1 MKKRSILSAIISLL
15 MVLVLFPA
23 YSFADEPETV
33 SVTLGE
39 NYVNNGISAWAGD
52 SPGSTTETIAGK
64 SGLKTNPAAGASY
77 IYFNVDNNFIYGG
90 GNTVNITIEYF
101 DSIESA
107 NSTFGFSYDSM
118 TSAWDY
124 NVPKTL
130 LTGSNTWKTVTYTLS
145 DANFANRENGA
156 DFRISSTAPV
166 LFASVEVEKRATA
179 ATASSIQFTPTI
191 VEMPIGATKT
201 VIASVLDQ
209 HGYVMNKVSVTYSS
223 SDTAVVTVNS
233 SGVLT
238 GRGIGSAVIS
248 AVRGSLS
255 AALNVTVTE
264 IEGPVSVTF
273 GTVNQEYGM
282 TAFSGDGQ
290 GRTIENYDGVPAWQ
304 TNPASGAHYIYF
316 RVSDHYI
323 YNGKNIVEITVDYY
337 DAEVSGD
344 NRGFRIA
351 YDSVATAFA
360 YTERTVL
367 AGSLTWKQVT
377 YVIDDAK
384 FSNRQNNGA
393 DFRIETNTPVAFS
406 KASVELIPSVSMW
419 GEHVQTG
426 SIFAENETAVIN
438 LLLNNQFDVAK
449 QLNATY
455 KMTNYWN
462 NVVDSGQFAIN
473 LGANQE
479 GLVHP
484 LLLGTPDKGT
494 YTVSIEAVSLD
505 GTIRLNEN
513 IHMGVIAD
521 LTGKSVHPFLGF
533 NTHFSQSWSGAD
545 IRTPLVVQGGGTS
558 IRDGYRNN
566 DAYINTAAGNGLST
580 MIVTSTDLQW
590 IENAVTNLLG
600 KADMFEIGNE
610 LSQHM
615 TAADYFA
622 IVQGAH
628 AIIKNADPNIKIV
641 GGVTLPYD
649 EPWLKALVDLGAT
662 NYLDAMSFHLYPS
675 TNPEQGGVFDDF
687 ENLKQY
693 IDDYHAANNITK
705 NMELMLTEV
714 GWPTMEQKWGG
725 SSELVSASY
734 GAQLYVGNLAHDTLI
749 DRVYWYDFL
758 NDCTDGTFY
767 ECSQGVLY
775 VDNAPKPSFVAFN
788 NVANQLAGAEFV
800 QSYNTLDNDVRIFKF
815 RRTAENQDVLV
826 IWSNV
831 NKQIGLQLGSGPLQI
846 ADIFGNDLLYDNV
859 DGITALAVST
869 APVYITGSFSQ
880 APVLTAPAFEINTM
894 KITAAPEEEVEVVI
908 TRAAGAELISG
919 SYDIQLPAGWQL
931 VSGGA
936 FSANQSEDTL
946 VFRAPAFKTSG
957 SIIIDPL
964 NASGDRLG
972 RLVVDVQMQEQIVL
986 RISPIVNQTGDG
998 WDLAVKLDNP
1008 SSLATMS
1015 GGTITITEPPD
1026 MAGVTAFAPT
1036 APSSSQLI
1044 RIPAPSISIDT
1055 PLRVSLQVDRDDNT
1069 SWTVVR
1075 TISALT
1081 AVKTTGPIVIDGVID
1096 ATEWSGAESFTIDQA
1111 SQVKLIE
1118 DWGGPGD
1125 LSAAA
1130 YAKWDEEHL
1139 YLAVHVTDDSHFN
1152 NNSPSDAW
1160 KGDSI
1165 QFTIDAGRS
1174 IEPGALGWNENTIA
1188 LNSTTGVVM
1197 KRGGVGGNNL
1207 PNSSI
1212 SIVRNDN
1219 EDATVYE
1226 LALKWTD
1233 ILPEGVQPS
1242 SDTAIGFSFL
1252 VNDNDGSL
1260 RRGWIE
1266 YMSGIGLTKDPT
1278 LFGDLILTDFTS
1290 VGATV
1295 ALPSAISLN
1304 KSSVVLEV
1312 NDTDTV
1318 QATVYDQN
1326 NQVMTG
1332 ITVNWLTSDAD
1343 VAVVD
1348 ASGIITAIGAGTAVV
1363 SAQYGSLQADV
1374 NVSVTAPASNMIIVF
1389 DEFTGTNGAID
1400 GRWPDTANLPG
1411 GTWSLLNFPSNGQ
1424 YTSKIETDAGN
1435 PAPQAGLKAGG
1446 NSNGAIAVP
1455 LSSAGSFVKP
1465 TRIRIQAD
1473 LSFPTRAYQ
1482 HVGLG
1487 YYSALPQQ
1495 SSSETVRTYFSG
1507 LQVDNRTGEIT
1518 LMINGQAVGLPIA
1531 YTGAWDPA
1539 SSFLTLAYTIDT
1551 AAGSISDVS
1560 FTGSTSNYTFST
1572 DGFTDAATAYAA
1584 VLIGPT
1590 FQRDHKVDVDNF
1602 GVIGIA
1608 AP

>member
-1 MKKRSILSAIISLL
+1 MKKRSIVSAVISLM
-15 MVLVLFPA
+15 MVFALFPV
-23 YSFADEPETV
+23 YSFADEPQAV

-39 NYVNNGISAWAGD
+39 NYANNGISAWAGD
-52 SPGSTTETIAGK
+52 SPGSTTETVAGK
-64 SGLKTNPAAGASY
+64 SGLKTNPAVGASY

-101 DSIESA
+101 DNVESA

-130 LTGSNTWKTVTYTLS
+130 LTGSNTWKTVTYTLN

-166 LFASVEVEKRATA
+166 LFASVEVEKRATT
-179 ATASSIQFTPTI
+179 ATASSIQFAPDV
-191 VEMPIGATKT
+191 VEMPIGTTKT

-209 HGYVMNKVSVTYSS
+209 HGYVMNKAPVTYSS
-223 SDTAVVTVNS
+223 SNTAVATINS

-238 GRGIGSAVIS
+238 AKEIGNAAIK
-248 AVRGSLS
+248 AVRGGLT
-255 AALNVTVTE
+255 ATLQVTVTDMQ
-264 IEGPVSVTF
+264 GPVSVTF
-273 GTVNQEYGM
+273 GAVNQEYGM
-282 TAFSGDGQ
+282 VAFSGDGA

-367 AGSLTWKQVT
+367 EGSLTWKQVT

-426 SIFAENETAVIN
+426 SIFAENETVVIN
-438 LLLNNQFDVAK
+438 LLVNNQFDVAK

-455 KMTNYWN
+455 RMTNYWN
-462 NVVDSGQFAIN
+462 NVVDSGQFTIN

-479 GLVHP
+479 GLVYP
-484 LLLGTPDKGT
+484 LSLGTPDKGT

-505 GTIRLNEN
+505 GIRLNEN

-521 LTGKSVHPFLGF
+521 LTEKSVHPFLGF
-533 NTHFSQSWSGAD
+533 NTHFSQSWSGAN
-545 IRTPLVVQGGGTS
+545 IRTPLVVQAGGTS

-580 MIVTSTDLQW
+580 MVVTSTDLQW

-600 KADMFEIGNE
+600 KVDTFEIGNE

-628 AIIKNADPNIKIV
+628 AIIKNADPAIRIV

-649 EPWLKALVDLGAT
+649 EPWLKALVDLGVT

-675 TNPEQGGVFDDF
+675 TNPEQGRVFDDF

-693 IDDYHAANNITK
+693 IDNYHAANSMTK
-705 NMELMLTEV
+705 NIELMLTEV

-734 GAQLYVGNLAHDTLI
+734 GAQLYVDNLAHDTLI
-749 DRVYWYDFL
+749 DKMYWYDFL
-758 NDCTDGTFY
+758 NDCTDSTFY
-767 ECSQGVLY
+767 ECNQGVLY

-788 NVANQLAGAEFV
+788 NVANQLAGAVFV

-815 RRTAENQDVLV
+815 HRTATNQDVLV

-859 DGITALAVST
+859 DGITTLSLST
-869 APVYITGSFSQ
+869 APIYITGSFSQ
-880 APVLTAPAFEINTM
+880 APVLTGPAFEADKLRM
-894 KITAAPEEEVEVVI
+894 TASPEEEVEVVI
-908 TRAAGAELISG
+908 ARSAGAELIAG
-919 SYDIQLPAGWQL
+919 SYDIELPLGWQL

-936 FSANQSEDTL
+936 FSANQAEDTL
-946 VFRAPAFKTSG
+946 VFRAPAFQTSG

-972 RLVVDVQMQEQIVL
+972 RLVVDVQMQEPIVL
-986 RISPIVNQTGDG
+986 RISPIVDQTGDG
-998 WDLAVKLDNP
+998 WELAVKLDNP

-1015 GGTITITEPPD
+1015 GGTITITEPLD

-1036 APSSSQLI
+1036 APNSSQLI
-1044 RIPAPSISIDT
+1044 RIPAPSISVDT

-1081 AVKTTGPIVIDGVID
+1081 AVKTTDPIVVDGVID
-1096 ATEWSGAESFTIDQA
+1096 AMEWNGAESFTIDQA
-1111 SQVKLIE
+1111 SQVRMIE

-1125 LSAAA
+1125 LSATA
-1130 YAKWDEEHL
+1130 YAKWDEDHL
-1139 YLAVHVTDDSHFN
+1139 YLAVRVTDDSHFN

-1165 QFTIDAGRS
+1165 QFTIDPGRS

-1188 LNSTTGVVM
+1188 LNSTTGAVM
-1197 KRGGVGGNNL
+1197 KKGGVGGNNL
-1207 PNSSI
+1207 PHSNI
-1212 SIVRNDN
+1212 SIVRDDN
-1219 EDATVYE
+1219 EEATVYE
-1226 LALKWTD
+1226 MALKWTD
-1233 ILPEGVQPS
+1233 ILPEGEQPS

-1252 VNDNDGSL
+1252 ANDNDGSL

-1278 LFGDLILTDFTS
+1278 LFGDLIFTNFTS
-1290 VGATV
+1290 VGTSA
-1295 ALPSAISLN
+1295 AMPSAISLSR
-1304 KSSVVLEV
+1304 SSIALEV
-1312 NDTDTV
+1312 NDTITV
-1318 QATVYDQN
+1318 QAAVYDQN
-1326 NQVMTG
+1326 NQAMTG
-1332 ITVNWLTSDAD
+1332 ITVSWLTSDAD

-1348 ASGIITAIGAGTAVV
+1348 ASGMITAIGEGVAVV
-1363 SAQYGSLQADV
+1363 SAKYGNLQADV
-1374 NVSVTAPASNMIIVF
+1374 NVSVTEPNMLIIF
-1389 DEFTGTNGAID
+1389 DEFAGTNGAAIH
-1400 GRWPDTANLPG
+1400 GRSPDTANLPQ
-1411 GTWSLLNFPSNGQ
+1411 GTWLLLNFPSNGQ
-1424 YTSKIETDAGN
+1424 FTSKIQTGAGN
-1435 PAPQAGLKAGG
+1435 HPTQAELKAGG

-1455 LSSAGSFVKP
+1455 IYSEGSYAKP
-1465 TRIRIQAD
+1465 TRLRIQAD

-1482 HVGLG
+1482 QVGLG
-1487 YYSALPQQ
+1487 YYSQLPQQ
-1495 SSSETVRTYFSG
+1495 GGTETVGTYFSG
-1507 LQVDNRTGEIT
+1507 LRVDNRSGEIT
-1518 LMINGQAVGLPIA
+1518 LIVNGQPVGSPIA
-1531 YTGAWDPA
+1531 YTGTWDPE
-1539 SSFLTLAYTIDT
+1539 SRFLTLAYTIDT
-1551 AAGSISDVS
+1551 VTGSILNVS
-1560 FTGSTSNYTFST
+1560 FTGSDSNYDFLTN
-1572 DGFTDAATAYAA
+1572 DFTDAATAYAA

-1602 GVIGIA
+1602 QVVGIA